1 MSEGVLLGGLDIG
14 TTHVKAV
21 LCDGEGRVVARAKSP
36 TPYGSVPHTH
46 PADGLVAAVLGALAQ
61 CVREVGRA
69 PEAVGVTGMA
79 EAGVPLDADGRAIG
93 PVHAWSDPAPAPHAA
108 RLAEAFGRPQLHA
121 RTGVLPSPKVPLA
134 KWCALVADDAGLP
147 ARMRTWA
154 GAADLVAHALTGA
167 VGTDATFAQRT
178 MAWDPVAREWFPELL
193 DEAGLGVD
201 HMPRVREVGE
211 PVGRVT
217 AEAAAGV
224 GLRAGTP
231 VAVAGHDHLVGAW
244 AAGVRGPGQVA
255 DSMGTAEAVLTVTGE
270 PPDRARAGA
279 EGMSWG
285 RHADGEHFIVLAGA
299 ASSGLLVEWFC
310 DRFLDGVQGAGRYEE
325 FARLVATLPAAPCG
339 PTVTPYAHGRSAPR
353 PDPGAR
359 FAVHDL
365 RLEHGPAH
373 IARAILEGTAHQARW
388 MTDTQARLCGGV
400 APGSVTLLGG
410 STRLT
415 AWTALKAAIGP
426 WPTRVCAEPEAP
438 GLGAALLAG
447 RVVGVDGVSPVA
459 PSHPVVPDATTA
471 DAHRTHHRDRFLPL
485 ATTPTAPADPPA
497 PTPRGSAPAPAPQ
510 TPAGLSD
517 RRSASALAPQTPAG
531 LEDRGSAPAPAA
543 QSPQGLD
550 LAHPPTTAPH
560 PGRSTSSALGNLPPG
575 AAGWARRPPVQ
586 ATPHDDPDPG
596 TANDPEE
603 PTP

>member
-1 MSEGVLLGGLDIG
+1 MSGGVLLGGIDIG

-21 LCDGEGRVVARAKSP
+21 LCDGEGRVVGRVKSP
-36 TPYGSVPHTH
+36 TPYGSLPHTH
-46 PADGLVAAVLGALAQ
+46 PADGLVAAALGALAQ

-93 PVHAWSDPAPAPHAA
+93 PVRAWSDPAPATHAA

-121 RTGVLPSPKVPLA
+121 CTGVLSSPKVPLA

-147 ARMRTWA
+147 GRMRTWA

-178 MAWDPVAREWFPELL
+178 MAWDPVAREWLPELL
-193 DEAGLGVD
+193 DEAGLGVH
-201 HMPRVREVGE
+201 HMPRVCEVGE
-211 PVGRVT
+211 PVGHVT
-217 AEAAAGV
+217 AQVAADV

-231 VAVAGHDHLVGAW
+231 VVVAGHDHLVGAW

-353 PDPGAR
+353 PDPQAR

-388 MTDTQARLCGGV
+388 MTDTQARLCGGA
-400 APGSVTLLGG
+400 APDSVTLLGG
-410 STRLT
+410 STRLS
-415 AWTALKAAIGP
+415 AWTALKAAVGP
-426 WPTRVCAEPEAP
+426 WPTRVCAEPEAA

-447 RVVGVDGVSPVA
+447 RAVGVDGVSPVA

-471 DAHRTHHRDRFLPL
+471 QAHRAHHQDRFLPL
-485 ATTPTAPADPPA
+485 AAATPPAPSGPTA
-497 PTPRGSAPAPAPQ
+497 PTPRGSAP
-510 TPAGLSD
+510 D
-517 RRSASALAPQTPAG
+517 
-531 LEDRGSAPAPAA
+531 PAA

-550 LAHPPTTAPH
+550 LAHPPGTAPHPEVDGRHPALGSLRPTTAPH
-560 PGRSTSSALGNLPPG
+560 PERSASSALGNLPPG

-586 ATPHDDPDPG
+586 AAPHDDSDPV